1 MDKESKILATIGA
14 GVVLPVAVS
23 GAVAG
28 YITYGVGAAIIGAV
42 LAVLLA
48 LALSGLAFGAYH
60 HRRALVRNAIFLI
73 SYIAL
78 VFIITQFWDTKL

>member
-14 GVVLPVAVS
+14 GVVLPVAIT

-28 YITYGVGAAIIGAV
+28 YIIYGVGAAIIGAV

-60 HRRALVRNAIFLI
+60 LRHTLVRNVIFLV

-78 VFIITQFWDTKL
+78 VFIITQLWDTKI